1 MQSTWL
7 APPAFRTGRMT
18 VPLILLALASAC
30 ERGRDAAR
38 EVGQAGGREANGERA
53 AAAERALVAAMADSD
68 SWASYGRD
76 QTNQR
81 FSPLNRITTR
91 TVGQLKLAWKYHTG
105 ILNSFEASPVV
116 VNGTMYVSTPLNH
129 VVALDA
135 ATGRK
140 KWEYAHQYDGV
151 TVHCCGPVNRG
162 VALYGDRVYMGT
174 LDAQLVALD
183 AATGKQVWKTR
194 VADNSKAYAVNGP
207 IVAVDGKV
215 LAGTSGAEYGIR
227 GYLAAYDAGSGEEVW
242 RWYTIPSPADGGWW
256 GGWREADAF
265 GVSLNRDIAREKRD
279 SAKHADSWQRGGG
292 SVWQA
297 PAVDRELGLVIFTVG
312 NPSPDLDGSVRPG
325 DNLYT
330 NSIVALDYR
339 TGKMKW
345 YYQQVPHDVWDLDT
359 ASPVMLVE
367 VADSAGTR
375 VKAVAQAG
383 KHGWVDILD
392 RRTGKPLRRTRN
404 YVPQENMYA
413 PPTEKGVRMLP
424 GANGGSEWSAHA
436 YHPETGYMYVLA
448 MHQPMLYKVRSESF
462 KPPAMWLGGA
472 FVSTGEP
479 QYGLLVAVD
488 LNSGTIA
495 WQKRVA
501 DPMIGGALATAGGV
515 VFTGT
520 KDRQFLAYDA
530 KTGEQL
536 WRYRTTGGVN
546 APPITYAVNGR
557 QYVAV
562 AAGGNYQ
569 INAPRAD
576 EVLAFSLEGGAG
588 QSADTARQGGAQ

>member
-1 MQSTWL
+1 M
-7 APPAFRTGRMT
+7 
-18 VPLILLALASAC
+18 I
-30 ERGRDAAR
+30 DAR
-38 EVGQAGGREANGERA
+38 NVG
-53 AAAERALVAAMADSD
+53 D
-68 SWASYGRD
+68 
-76 QTNQR
+76 
-81 FSPLNRITTR
+81 
-91 TVGQLKLAWKYHTG
+91 LKLAWKYNTG
-105 ILNSFEASPVV
+105 IVNAFEASPAV

-129 VVALDA
+129 VVALEA
-135 ATGRK
+135 ATGK
-140 KWEYAHQYDGV
+140 KRWEYAHQYGGV

-162 VALYGDRVYMGT
+162 VAVYGDRVYMGT

-183 AATGKQVWKTR
+183 AQTGKPVWKIR
-194 VADNSKAYAVNGP
+194 VADNSKGYAVNGP

-227 GYLAAYDAGSGEEVW
+227 GYIAAYDAASGEEVW
-242 RWYTIPSPADGGWW
+242 RWYTIPSPDEGGWW
-256 GGWREADAF
+256 GQWRETDAF
-265 GVSLNRDIAREKRD
+265 GVRLNRNITREKQD

-297 PAVDRELGLVIFTVG
+297 PAVDRDLGLVIFTVG

-325 DNLYT
+325 DNLHT

-339 TGKMKW
+339 TGKLRW
-345 YYQQVPHDVWDLDT
+345 HYQQIPHDVWDLDT

-367 VADSAGTR
+367 VADSGGTR

-392 RRTGKPLRRTRN
+392 RQSGKPIRRTRN
-404 YVPQENMYA
+404 FVPQNNMYA
-413 PPTEKGVRMLP
+413 LPTLEGTRMLP

-436 YHPETGYMYVLA
+436 YHPATGYMYVLA
-448 MHQPMLYKVRSESF
+448 MHQPMLYKVRSEPF

-472 FVSTGEP
+472 FVGTGEP
-479 QYGLLVAVD
+479 QYGLFVAVD
-488 LNSGTIA
+488 LNSGKIA
-495 WQKRVA
+495 WQNRVA
-501 DPMIGGALATAGGV
+501 DPMIGGAVATAGGV

-530 KTGEQL
+530 KSGKQL

-546 APPITYAVNGR
+546 APPISYAVNGR

-569 INAPRAD
+569 INAPRSD
-576 EVLAFSLEGGAG
+576 EVLAFALEAPGGAG
-588 QSADTARQGGAQ
+588 AAAGSAGASADTARQEGTR